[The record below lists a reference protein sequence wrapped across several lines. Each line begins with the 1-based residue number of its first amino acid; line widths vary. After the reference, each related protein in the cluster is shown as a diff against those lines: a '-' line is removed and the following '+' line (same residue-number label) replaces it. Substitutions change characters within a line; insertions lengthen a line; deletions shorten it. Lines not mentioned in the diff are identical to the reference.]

1 MRRLATVLVILLQL
15 GPLAGAGICMHA
27 ERAPK
32 AECPMPMPGMPDH
45 NQQPPSGGP
54 QDCALMALCA
64 PAAPMVPVALQT
76 LVPAPPP
83 ATDYTSPATLLS
95 GDPVAPPQ
103 PPPIA

>member
-1 MRRLATVLVILLQL
+1 MRMIVGVCLLLLQL
-15 GPLAGAGICMHA
+15 GPLAGAGICLHA

-64 PAAPMVPVALQT
+64 PAAPMVPVTIHLFGAT
-76 LVPAPPP
+76 LPA
-83 ATDYTSPATLLS
+83 ATDYSAPAALS
-95 GDPVAPPQ
+95 AGDPIAPPQ